1 MRGYEFC
8 ACGTGMTDVSLPIFQ
23 VAVQKRRIQDD
34 RRQGSFQLMAAAICF
49 QLRAEEH
56 WDQFIRL
63 GPSWDQ
69 NPQFCG
75 RIQLV

>member
-1 MRGYEFC
+1 MFLYLFSRSQFKKDGFRMID
-8 ACGTGMTDVSLPIFQ
+8 A
-23 VAVQKRRIQDD
+23 K
-34 RRQGSFQLMAAAICF
+34 AAICV
-49 QLRAEEH
+49 QLRAEAH

>member
-1 MRGYEFC
+1 MQGYEFC

-23 VAVQKRRIQDD
+23 VAVQKRWIQDD

-56 WDQFIRL
+56 W
-63 GPSWDQ
+63 GPKPPILWPYSV
-69 NPQFCG
+69 G
-75 RIQLV
+75 LAA

>member
-1 MRGYEFC
+1 MQGYEFC

-49 QLRAEEH
+49 QLRA
-56 WDQFIRL
+56 QKL
-63 GPSWDQ
+63 GPIYFVGTILG
-69 NPQFCG
+69 PKTP
-75 RIQLV
+75 V